1 MKYIFL
7 LFSLFL
13 FSCNTE
19 NQNDIISETI
29 EIQQKEIIL
38 ALWDSLTAWYWVE
51 ESENYPTQLQK
62 KLDEYWYKYEII
74 NAWVSWDTSANLLSR
89 SSLYLEKKPSIVILV
104 IGGND
109 GLRWLSTV
117 ELQQNI
123 WKIIDTFPD
132 AKIVLGWMDIP
143 ANLWISYRNDFKKVY
158 TEIANEKKD
167 IYFLDYFLEWVWGK
181 KEYNISDMIHPNRDW
196 YKIIVENLVKF
207 LEKNN
212 IITK

>member
-212 IITK
+212 IIIK

>member
-181 KEYNISDMIHPNRDW
+181 KEYNISDMIHPNRDG

>member
-7 LFSLFL
+7 LFSMFL

-181 KEYNISDMIHPNRDW
+181 KEYNISDMIHPNRDG

>member
-123 WKIIDTFPD
+123 WKIIDIFPD